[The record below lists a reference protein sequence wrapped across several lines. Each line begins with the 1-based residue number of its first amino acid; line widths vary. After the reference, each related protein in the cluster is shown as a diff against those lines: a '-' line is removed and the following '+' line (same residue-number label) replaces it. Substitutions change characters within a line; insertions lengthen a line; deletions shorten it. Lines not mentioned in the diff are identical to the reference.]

1 MKIKRAVSGLIQP
14 VDRDYRDHGTQ
25 RAFHLELYEEEIS
38 YCVCISN
45 QPLVFLEYTDEED

>member
-45 QPLVFLEYTDEED
+45 QPLVFLEYADEED